1 MMPIVAALRR
11 TDGSRMIGCGVLF
24 LELWIAAAV
33 FVSANFVP
41 VCKRH
46 VQFIERL
53 ACVLVTQV
61 HKLGSVGRSI
71 DVQKFQ
77 NYSELRS
84 ELARLFNLEGLLDD
98 PQRSGW
104 QLVFVDNENDT
115 LLVGDD
121 PWE

>member
-1 MMPIVAALRR
+1 MRATCI
-11 TDGSRMIGCGVLF
+11 DGSLF
-24 LELWIAAAV
+24 LILFAI
-33 FVSANFVP
+33 
-41 VCKRH
+41 
-46 VQFIERL
+46 
-53 ACVLVTQV
+53 QV

-77 NYSELRS
+77 NYSELRV